1 MTSTIKNLDLHK
13 QGNDIKRINQTL
25 NEDIVMKLQYFQYS
39 KKKENRNLQLYFH
52 YIGLFFL
59 SMIDT

>member
-39 KKKENRNLQLYFH
+39 KKKKTETYN
-52 YIGLFFL
+52 YIFIILVYFL